1 MGRGTIKANFS
12 REALRRFMDGRLER
26 INDALIM
33 ELQTIGEKVVA
44 HARDL
49 RPPVSFVDQS
59 GNLRASIGY
68 VIYANGKPLVKDF
81 VDHNGPKGNNG
92 EGRRAGEDLAE
103 QIGKEYPKGIVL
115 VVVAGMNYASYV
127 EANNRDVLTSAE
139 HLAEKLVPEMIQAL
153 ERDILNG

>member
-81 VDHNGPKGNNG
+81 VDHNGPKG
-92 EGRRAGEDLAE
+92 
-103 QIGKEYPKGIVL
+103 IVL